1 MMKYFGNS
9 RYTVYIFF
17 TFVKTNPNTMKKTVA
32 SFNFKFSYADLIG
45 LGEKTNSLMGRDQ
58 EELLTYSV
66 NDQDRTAIAEA
77 TAELQDLPTDDE
89 YKGTIIEFTATKDKL
104 ADEVKVGI
112 RTFMVRVADA
122 FGENSGT
129 YSRFGTAGLSKLAD
143 LDLLQCCKRV
153 LRMANTYSAQ
163 LQAKGLTAAMIEGL
177 NTNCTQ
183 LDLAIAAK
191 EDAVLARE
199 VATEHRVTLAN
210 DLYARIVRISG
221 FGKDYWYTRNE
232 AKYNDYIIYDT
243 PTGTKETTVPPVT
256 PA

>member
-1 MMKYFGNS
+1 
-9 RYTVYIFF
+9 
-17 TFVKTNPNTMKKTVA
+17 MKKTVA

-45 LGEKTNSLMGRDQ
+45 LGEKTKSLMGRDQ
-58 EELLTYSV
+58 AELLTY
-66 NDQDRTAIAEA
+66 NINERDRAAVSEA
-77 TAELQDLPTDDE
+77 TSELQDLPTDDE
-89 YKGTIIEFTATKDKL
+89 YKGTIIEFTTTKDKL

-112 RTFMVRVADA
+112 RTIMVRVADA
-122 FGENSGT
+122 FGENSGI
-129 YSRFGTAGLSKLAD
+129 YRRFGTAGLSKLTD

-153 LRMANTYSAQ
+153 LRMANEYMAQ
-163 LQAKGLTAAMIEGL
+163 LQAKGLTAQMIEGL

-183 LDLAIAAK
+183 FDLAIATK

-199 VATEHRVTLAN
+199 VATEHRITLAN
-210 DLYARIVRISG
+210 DLYTRIVRISG

-243 PTGTKETTVPPVT
+243 PTGTKETAVPPVT